1 MILYVFLFILV
12 AILSIIEIKSFKKRK
27 KDEDFN
33 NRVKKRYSDKN

>member
-1 MILYVFLFILV
+1 MILYVFLFILI
-12 AILSIIEIKSFKKRK
+12 AFLSIIEIKSFKKRK